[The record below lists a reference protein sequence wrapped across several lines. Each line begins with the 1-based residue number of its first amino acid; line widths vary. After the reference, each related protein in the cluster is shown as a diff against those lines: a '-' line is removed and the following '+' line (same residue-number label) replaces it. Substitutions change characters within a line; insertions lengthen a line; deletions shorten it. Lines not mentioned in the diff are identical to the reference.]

1 MSLRIPSLRSATLL
15 MALLSTACGRSSH
28 DEPITC
34 QADLECGPGA
44 YCVAGACH
52 AAVAPQVTFSVPPSV
67 TAARLVTLAGDAS
80 DADPRDSVTA
90 WQWAVTALTAG
101 CEAEP
106 ESTSEGALAVV
117 FWCAGTYEVSLS
129 ATDSHGLTGS
139 AHREVLT
146 VAPAARQP
154 LVTVGAAA
162 AVGHRCA
169 GTPLRCELEAS
180 MPLSAVGIDPR
191 GGPVTYRWRAIPPS
205 PDRAQARATITP
217 GDGPSATAQITSD
230 GAAISGGWR
239 FRVRVEDADGNLG
252 QGFQALEVGN
262 RPPVVEA
269 TASALQHQYAG
280 GVYRAAGP
288 VAMAVT
294 DPDGDPISGEL
305 MLVEPAGSG
314 CTGALTAAGPGA
326 GVVDLSCSLPGS
338 LGLERTLTLHAAD
351 VNGATADAR
360 APLQILNRPPV
371 LVPAGQSASGVLDVD
386 HTVGPCPAGGGDCF
400 LAAGTAHFVA
410 SDPDGDPLG
419 ELAVAAL
426 WPEGFTATAGEVGT
440 GADPAFRF
448 ATRVTQPSQFRR
460 SDGETVL
467 AVRAT
472 VADALGGSTQ
482 LILPVRIGNRPPV
495 LRLAAPEVS
504 TGHNYDPAAGLYLAT
519 AGLMTFEDPDGD
531 PLFDLDSMSDG
542 PCKDFSVVG
551 GQLQVGCKLAYP
563 LSAGGLPPLASF
575 LGRYTVGGQVTDGWE
590 RVAASSGLTI
600 ANQAPVGTPSSGA
613 LEACECVCPK
623 ADADGNCLGTAHWKV
638 AAAATAQ
645 YLPVSVFEADGDPI
659 RATYTPLANGSA
671 IPPRTALWSNLGAP
685 FTTGAFPVTYRVNL
699 DDGTGPVSTTVD
711 VTGLTCAEAGQVCTP
726 N

>member
-1 MSLRIPSLRSATLL
+1 MSLRMPSLRFATLL
-15 MALLSTACGRSSH
+15 VALLSTACGRSNH
-28 DEPITC
+28 AAPITC
-34 QADLECGPGA
+34 QVDLECGPGA
-44 YCVAGACH
+44 YCVEGACH
-52 AAVAPQVTFSVPPSV
+52 AAVAPQATFTVPPSV
-67 TAARLVTLAGDAS
+67 AAARLVTLAGDAS

-90 WQWAVTALTAG
+90 WQWTVTALTAG

-106 ESTSEGALAVV
+106 ESTTDGALAVV

-129 ATDSHGLTGS
+129 ATDSHGLTGA
-139 AHREVLT
+139 AHREVVT

-169 GTPLRCELEAS
+169 GTPLRCELETS
-180 MPLSAVGIDPR
+180 VPLSAAGVDPR

-205 PDRAQARATITP
+205 PDRAQASATITP
-217 GDGPSATAQITSD
+217 GDGPSATAQIASD
-230 GAAISGGWR
+230 GTAISGGWR

-252 QGFQALEVGN
+252 QAFQALEVGN

-269 TASALQHQYAG
+269 AASTLQHQYAG

-294 DPDGDPISGEL
+294 DPDGDPVSGEL
-305 MLVEPAGSG
+305 VLVEPAGSG
-314 CTGALTAAGPGA
+314 CTGSLTAAGPGA
-326 GVVDLSCSLPGS
+326 GVVDLSCLQPAS

-351 VNGATADAR
+351 VNGATADAQ

-371 LVPAGQSASGVLDVD
+371 LVQAGPPASGILDVD

-419 ELAVAAL
+419 DLAIAAL
-426 WPEGFTATAGEVGT
+426 WPESFTATAGEVGT

-448 ATRVTQPSQFRR
+448 ATRVSEPGQFRDT
-460 SDGETVL
+460 DGTTFFS
-467 AVRAT
+467 VRAT

-482 LILPVRIGNRPPV
+482 LVLPLRIGNRPPV

-504 TGHNYDPAAGLYLAT
+504 TGHRYDPAAGLYLAS

-531 PLFDLDSMSDG
+531 PLLPVGSRSGG
-542 PCKDFSVVG
+542 PCNDFSVAG
-551 GQLQVGCKLAYP
+551 GQLQVGCRLAYP

-575 LGRYTVGGQVTDGWE
+575 LGRYTVNGQVSDGWE
-590 RVAASSGLTI
+590 LTAASSGLTI
-600 ANQAPVGTPSSGA
+600 SNQKPVGTPTSGA
-613 LEACECVCPK
+613 LEACECLCPK
-623 ADADGNCLGTAHWKV
+623 TDADGNCLGTAHWRV
-638 AAAATAQ
+638 AAAASAQ
-645 YLPVSVFEADGDPI
+645 FLPVSVLEADGDPI
-659 RATYTPLANGSA
+659 RATYTPLANGSVIA
-671 IPPRTALWSNLGAP
+671 PQTVLAPNLGAP
-685 FTTGAFPVTYRVNL
+685 FTTGAFPVTYRIDL

-711 VTGLTCAEAGQVCTP
+711 VTGLTCPQAGQVCTP